1 MNRAVAR
8 FKGGQGKAFVCFE
21 CFGYEK
27 VKLYIIALIIL
38 ASDVPSTDPFDRPLR
53 QAQGAQGADRNGQII
68 DE

>member
-38 ASDVPSTDPFDRPLR
+38 ASDVPRFLVIHTAKRHSREGGSLYFQT
-53 QAQGAQGADRNGQII
+53 
-68 DE
+68 